1 MCTFPPQRDAFSR
14 LPRCYPLPDLLQL
27 LTIMGCI
34 GAGVAIPFPVR
45 VKVDVAIEVCV
56 GVARMTPIQ
65 T

>member
-1 MCTFPPQRDAFSR
+1 M
-14 LPRCYPLPDLLQL
+14 PDLLQL